1 MMGANPRLTL
11 KTRLKAWW
19 EGYDPE
25 DLGARLHGDAEAEDE
40 PDSPPAEEAPAEDE
54 DALVPDADLPDDPW
68 NKEKIEIAQYIWGD
82 GYCGPGGPEQIIAMS
97 KLLALSPEMSMVEI
111 GAGLGGPARTLVEE
125 FGVWMTGYERS
136 ERLVIAG
143 NVLSKMAGMAKKAIL
158 EPYDPE
164 SPEPFDRKFD
174 RAFAKEALFTIDN
187 KDQILANI
195 YESLKP
201 DCLFLI
207 TDYVAG
213 EQISDGRKLADW
225 VAGERIRPCLVDAE
239 ELAKAVTK
247 AGFAIR
253 VNEDISDQYIE
264 LISRA
269 WAGADKVA
277 QKLIH
282 EPNGEGLVTTLL
294 KEAEFWSRRTELL
307 RSGDLRAWRLL
318 AYKKDNTGKTMSDW

>member
-247 AGFAIR
+247 AGFAIDYDW
-253 VNEDISDQYIE
+253 EPETAKSISLFIV
-264 LISRA
+264 A
-269 WAGADKVA
+269 KKAG
-277 QKLIH
+277 
-282 EPNGEGLVTTLL
+282 
-294 KEAEFWSRRTELL
+294 
-307 RSGDLRAWRLL
+307 
-318 AYKKDNTGKTMSDW
+318 